1 MKNYKII
8 AVFWEDHIHIDRSQ
22 MLDKPSSAFVMP
34 TLSVGILYK
43 EDGKALI
50 LVSDIERYEDRDE
63 ASYTVILKST
73 IVNRKVFGNIKL
85 KSLR

>member
-1 MKNYKII
+1 MKSYKIV
-8 AVFWEDHIHIDRSQ
+8 AVFWEDHIHIERSQ
-22 MLDKPSSAFVMP
+22 MIHKPSDAFVMP

-43 EDGKALI
+43 EDDKALI
-50 LVSDIERYEDRDE
+50 LMSDIERYEDRDE

-73 IVNRKVFGNIKL
+73 IINRKIFGSLKL